1 MFDVYSYS
9 ICYTFAAQLHLKMA
23 CFSAEKLETL
33 KQEFL
38 EIDTDGSGEVSIE
51 ELGILLRSMR
61 IKLKISESQVRRALK
76 QIDINGD
83 GTVSG
88 EEMLQ
93 VLERFDTDGIVYKA
107 LNERSTIR
115 KDFLSYDTDGSGYI
129 SKDEFIKIIK
139 DRTGSTIAEDQ
150 LELMMIDVDENN
162 DNKFSYD
169 EFVKLMLKFKTI
181 F

>member
-1 MFDVYSYS
+1 
-9 ICYTFAAQLHLKMA
+9 MA

-61 IKLKISESQVRRALK
+61 IKLKISESQIKRALR

-88 EEMLQ
+88 EEMLR
-93 VLERFDTDGIVYKA
+93 VLEKFDTDGIVYKA
-107 LNERSTIR
+107 LNERATIR
-115 KDFLSYDTDGSGYI
+115 KDFLTYDTDGSGYI
-129 SKDEFIKIIK
+129 SKDEFFKIIEN
-139 DRTGSTIAEDQ
+139 RTGWAITKDQ
-150 LELMMIDVDENN
+150 LELILIDVDENN
-162 DNKFSYD
+162 DNKFSYE
-169 EFVKLMLKFKTI
+169 EFVKLMLKSSKPKSCLLGKYLNDSNHT
-181 F
+181 

>member
-1 MFDVYSYS
+1 
-9 ICYTFAAQLHLKMA
+9 MA

-162 DNKFSYD
+162 DNKFSYE
-169 EFVKLMLKFKTI
+169 EFVKLMLKSSRQKSCLLGTYLNDSNHA
-181 F
+181 